1 MTLLRCACSAPLLC
15 ESRCRSAGRQAS
27 QLGAVFQ
34 FGAVAGIGISSA
46 PRRNSRDFF
55 SAAFVVPRYFLES
68 NPTSCR
74 GG

>member
-1 MTLLRCACSAPLLC
+1 MTLLRCACSAPRLC

-55 SAAFVVPRYFLES
+55 QLLVVPRSFLES